1 MRRKVTPGTLVAL
14 MLIAAAAPLAAQS
27 LADIARQEEERR
39 KAVRTSGKV
48 YTNESLRP
56 ESPLSP
62 APDTPGAV
70 QPGAPAAPG
79 SPDAAPAPAAQPPQ
93 TPGQPAAGQAR
104 PGQPPAA
111 PPPAPQ
117 GEAEWRKRITAAR
130 DALARSQTFAEALQS
145 RINALSTDF
154 VNRDDPAQRDVIAAD
169 RQKAL
174 AELDRVRREIQDQQ
188 KAIAAI
194 QEDARKA
201 GVPAGWVR

>member
-39 KAVRTSGKV
+39 KAVRTSGKI

-56 ESPLSP
+56 EPPLSP

-70 QPGAPAAPG
+70 QPGAPGA
-79 SPDAAPAPAAQPPQ
+79 PDAGPPARPPQ
-93 TPGQPAAGQAR
+93 TPGQPAAGQAP

-111 PPPAPQ
+111 PAPQ
-117 GEAEWRKRITAAR
+117 GETEWRKRITTAR
-130 DALARSQTFAEALQS
+130 DVLTRSQTFAEALQS